1 MPLRSR
7 ESTDRARL
15 NPADISDS
23 CATSIAECSCRPC
36 SLLSIGKSLHNYD
49 RPETDQSSSG
59 EHRVPI
65 IGFSATFSRPDQ
77 LALSAVFEKI
87 VFHREVTAMLD
98 EGWSVPRCLKLKRG

>member
-23 CATSIAECSCRPC
+23 CATSIAECSSRQC
-36 SLLSIGKSLHNYD
+36 SLLSIGKSLHND
-49 RPETDQSSSG
+49 GSPNTDQSSYG
-59 EHRVPI
+59 DHRVPI

-98 EGWSVPRCLKLKRG
+98 EGWSVPWSLKRNRG